1 MGVCQVKKR
10 NGERKKCEEK
20 EKKRKEK
27 KRGERRSTYQR
38 LCKLDLKSRSK
49 STMKRSWSET

>member
-10 NGERKKCEEK
+10 NGERKKCGKK

-27 KRGERRSTYQR
+27 R
-38 LCKLDLKSRSK
+38 
-49 STMKRSWSET
+49 